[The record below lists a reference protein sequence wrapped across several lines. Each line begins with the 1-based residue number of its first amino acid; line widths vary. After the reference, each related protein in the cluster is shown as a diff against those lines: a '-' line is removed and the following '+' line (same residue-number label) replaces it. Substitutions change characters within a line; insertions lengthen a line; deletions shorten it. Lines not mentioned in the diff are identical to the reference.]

1 MYLHVFLR
9 GVREKGE
16 RGREKE
22 RERKRERKREHEG
35 KREEAPRLFT
45 RSKQRPGGKW
55 FEDET

>member
-1 MYLHVFLR
+1 MLLVWLK
-9 GVREKGE
+9 ENE
-16 RGREKE
+16 RKKE
-22 RERKRERKREHEG
+22 RERERERKREHEG